1 MLGSKIV
8 ITLRSNLERKATLMW
23 LDIIRR
29 TFAVIILKVTGIF
42 VGGAVIGLEV
52 IQAVAMAAFAG
63 VIDVAQELSRS
74 YLADGRLDADE
85 INKSFGKIADKN
97 GPKQS

>member
-1 MLGSKIV
+1 
-8 ITLRSNLERKATLMW
+8 MW
-23 LDIIRR
+23 LDIARR

-63 VIDVAQELSRS
+63 IIDVAQELSRS
-74 YLADGRLDADE
+74 YLADGGLDPEE
-85 INKSFGKIADKN
+85 INKSFGKIAEKN
-97 GPKQS
+97 APKN

>member
-1 MLGSKIV
+1 
-8 ITLRSNLERKATLMW
+8 MW
-23 LDIIRR
+23 LDIARR
-29 TFAVIILKVTGIF
+29 TLAVIILKVTGIF

-74 YLADGRLDADE
+74 YLADGKLDADE
-85 INKSFGKIADKN
+85 INKSFGKIADKGN
-97 GPKQS
+97 TSKDS

>member
-1 MLGSKIV
+1 M
-8 ITLRSNLERKATLMW
+8 
-23 LDIIRR
+23 
-29 TFAVIILKVTGIF
+29 AVIILKVTGIF

-52 IQAVAMAAFAG
+52 LQAVAMAAFAG

-74 YLADGRLDADE
+74 YLADGGLDPDE

-97 GPKQS
+97 GPKA

>member
-1 MLGSKIV
+1 ML
-8 ITLRSNLERKATLMW
+8 

-42 VGGAVIGLEV
+42 VGGAVIGLE
-52 IQAVAMAAFAG
+52 IAQATAMAAFAG

-74 YLADGRLDADE
+74 YLADGKLDPNE
-85 INKSFGKIADKN
+85 INRTFGKIADKHTDDR
-97 GPKQS
+97 GPKKL

>member
-1 MLGSKIV
+1 
-8 ITLRSNLERKATLMW
+8 MW

-42 VGGAVIGLEV
+42 VGGAAIGLEV
-52 IQAVAMAAFAG
+52 SAAIAMAAFAG

-74 YLADGRLDADE
+74 YLADGKLDPEE
-85 INKSFGKIADKN
+85 INKSFGKIAQGNDK
-97 GPKQS
+97 PKK

>member
-1 MLGSKIV
+1 
-8 ITLRSNLERKATLMW
+8 MW
-23 LDIIRR
+23 LDIARR

-63 VIDVAQELSRS
+63 IIDVAQELSRS
-74 YLADGRLDADE
+74 YLADGGLDPEE
-85 INKSFGKIADKN
+85 INKSFGKIADKTDR
-97 GPKQS
+97 KS

>member
-1 MLGSKIV
+1 
-8 ITLRSNLERKATLMW
+8 MW
-23 LDIIRR
+23 LDIARR
-29 TFAVIILKVTGIF
+29 TLAVIILKVTGIF

-74 YLADGRLDADE
+74 YLADGQLDADE

-97 GPKQS
+97 APKDS